1 LTLAFAGCHV
11 EREWYEYHAEPPPQA
26 EHAANRQPVFT
37 LVFVAPLETG
47 IGGDIALSA
56 AAKAVGDGS
65 VSFRWEG
72 KGGVIKKPTAPEAT
86 YTCRVEGMHTV
97 TVRATSADG
106 TASMTVPVTCIA
118 KGDH

>member
-1 LTLAFAGCHV
+1 LTLALAGCDV
-11 EREWYEYHAEPPPQA
+11 EREWYEYHHEPPPQA
-26 EHAANRQPVFT
+26 ERSENRQPVFT

-72 KGGVIKKPTAPEAT
+72 KGGVIKKPTAPET
-86 YTCRVEGMHTV
+86 TFTCRVAGRHTLA
-97 TVRATSADG
+97 VRATSADG
-106 TASMTVPVTCIA
+106 TATMSVPITCLA